1 MAIGLT
7 RTNVTETLARHRAYF
22 ATDVTRTL
30 DWRRRQLD
38 ALERLL
44 VERSADIA
52 DALRADLH
60 KHPTESELTE
70 IGFVLAELRL
80 TRRKLATWMRG
91 SRVRV
96 PLALAPA
103 SARTVPQP
111 LGAVL
116 IVGPWN
122 YPLQLLLAPLV
133 GALAAGNTVVVKPSE
148 LAPATSALL
157 GRIIPEYLDELAVAV
172 MEGGP
177 EVSGWLLDQPW
188 DHIFYTGGSRVA
200 KIVAEKAARHLT
212 PVTLE
217 LGGKSPVFVD
227 GTGNMTSV
235 ARRIV
240 WAKFINAGQT
250 CVAPDYVL
258 VTPDAQER
266 LQTELAAAVR
276 ELYGDDPEQ
285 SADYGRIISTDH
297 YLRLTSM
304 LRMGTVVSGGRKEVG
319 SRYLEPTILADV
331 LPTSSVMTEEI
342 FGPVLP
348 VVSIADADAAIA
360 FINERD
366 KPLALY
372 VMSSRRSVR
381 RAFLERTSS
390 GALAINVG
398 AAHLSV
404 PDLPFGGVGA
414 SGMGAYHGKRT
425 FDVFSHERAVFRK
438 PLSPDTLR
446 LIYPPYTPRKSRFI
460 SKSLRRLS

>member
-1 MAIGLT
+1 MATGLT
-7 RTNVTETLARHRAYF
+7 RKNVTEVVERHRAYF
-22 ATDVTRTL
+22 ATDVTRTYA
-30 DWRRRQLD
+30 WRRRQLD

-44 VERSADIA
+44 VERSADIVE
-52 DALRADLH
+52 ALRSDLH
-60 KHPTESELTE
+60 KHPTESEITE
-70 IGFVLAELRL
+70 IGFVLAELWL
-80 TRRKLATWMRG
+80 ARRKLRRWMRG
-91 SRVRV
+91 SRVPV

-103 SARTVPQP
+103 RARTVPQP
-111 LGAVL
+111 LGSVL

-122 YPLQLLLAPLV
+122 YPVQLLLAPLV
-133 GALAAGNTVVVKPSE
+133 GALAAGNTVVVKPGE
-148 LAPATSALL
+148 LAPVTSELI
-157 GRIIPEYLDELAVAV
+157 GRLIPEYLDEQAVAV
-172 MEGGP
+172 IEGGA

-188 DHIFYTGGSRVA
+188 DHIFYTGGSRVG

-227 GTGNMTSV
+227 GTGNLKAV
-235 ARRIV
+235 ARRIA
-240 WAKFINAGQT
+240 WAKFMNAGQT
-250 CVAPDYVL
+250 CVAPNYVL

-266 LQTELAAAVR
+266 LQTELIAAVR
-276 ELYGDDPEQ
+276 ELYGEDPEQ
-285 SADYGRIISTDH
+285 TADYGRLVSTDH

-304 LRMGTVVSGGRKEVG
+304 LRLGTVVSGGRKEVG

-348 VVSIADADAAIA
+348 IVTIADAAAAIA

-372 VMSSRRSVR
+372 VMSARRSVR
-381 RAFLERTSS
+381 REFLERTSS

-404 PDLPFGGVGA
+404 PGLPFGGVGA

-425 FDVFSHERAVFRK
+425 FDVFSHQRAVLSK
-438 PLSPDTLR
+438 PLAPDTLR
-446 LIYPPYTPRKSRFI
+446 LVYPPYTPRKSRFVT
-460 SKSLRRLS
+460 SLLRRLS

>member
-1 MAIGLT
+1 MASGLN
-7 RTNVTETLARHRAYF
+7 RKNVTETVERLRSYF
-22 ATDVTRTL
+22 ASDVTR
-30 DWRRRQLD
+30 DYVWRRQQLD

-44 VERSADIA
+44 VDGATDIA
-52 DALRADLH
+52 EALRADLH
-60 KHPTESELTE
+60 KHPTESQITE
-70 IGFVLAELRL
+70 IDFVLAELRL
-80 TRRKLATWMRG
+80 TRRKLRRWMRG
-91 SRVRV
+91 SRERV

-111 LGAVL
+111 LGTVL

-133 GALAAGNTVVVKPSE
+133 GALAAGNTVVIKPSE
-148 LAPATSALL
+148 LAPATSAAVARLV
-157 GRIIPEYLDELAVAV
+157 EKYLDPAAVAV

-188 DHIFYTGGSRVA
+188 DHIFFTGGSRVA

-227 GTGNMTSV
+227 GTGNLTAV
-235 ARRIV
+235 ARRIA

-258 VTPDAQER
+258 VTTDAQDR
-266 LQTELAAAVR
+266 LQSELAGAIR
-276 ELYGDDPEQ
+276 ELYGDDP
-285 SADYGRIISTDH
+285 SLSDDYGRIISTDH

-304 LRMGTVVSGGRKEVG
+304 LRLGTVVSGGRKEVG
-319 SRYLEPTILADV
+319 TRYLEPTILADV
-331 LPTSSVMTEEI
+331 LPTSTVMTEEI

-348 VVSIADADAAIA
+348 VVSVPDAESAIA

-372 VMSSRRSVR
+372 VMSTRRSVR
-381 RAFLERTSS
+381 RAFRERTSS
-390 GALAINVG
+390 GALDINVG
-398 AAHLSV
+398 VAHMSV
-404 PDLPFGGVGA
+404 PGLPFGGVGA
-414 SGMGAYHGKRT
+414 SGMGAYHGKRS
-425 FDVFSHERAVFRK
+425 FDVFSHKRAVFSK
-438 PLSPDTLR
+438 PLFPDTLR
-446 LIYPPYTPRKSRFI
+446 LIYPPYTPRKSRFVTAL
-460 SKSLRRLS
+460 LRRLS

>member
-1 MAIGLT
+1 MATGLN
-7 RTNVTETLARHRAYF
+7 RKNVTETVERLREYF
-22 ATDVTRTL
+22 ASDATR
-30 DWRRRQLD
+30 DFAWRRQQLD

-44 VERSADIA
+44 TEGATDIE

-60 KHPTESELTE
+60 KHPTESEITE

-80 TRRKLATWMRG
+80 AKRKLRRWMRG
-91 SRVRV
+91 SRERV

-111 LGAVL
+111 LGTVL

-122 YPLQLLLAPLV
+122 YPLQLLIAPLV
-133 GALAAGNTVVVKPSE
+133 GALAAGNTVVIKPSE
-148 LAPATSALL
+148 LAPATSAVVAALV
-157 GRIIPEYLDELAVAV
+157 EKYLDPAAVAV

-188 DHIFYTGGSRVA
+188 DHIFFTGGSRVA

-227 GTGNMTSV
+227 GTGNLKAV
-235 ARRIV
+235 ARRIA

-266 LQTELAAAVR
+266 LQVELAAAVR
-276 ELYGDDPEQ
+276 ELYGDDP
-285 SADYGRIISTDH
+285 SLSDDYGRIISTDH

-304 LRMGTVVSGGRKEVG
+304 LRLGTVVSGGRKEVG
-319 SRYLEPTILADV
+319 TRYLEPTILADV
-331 LPTSSVMTEEI
+331 LPTSTVMTEEI

-348 VVSIADADAAIA
+348 VVSVPDAESAIA
-360 FINERD
+360 FINQRD
-366 KPLALY
+366 KPLAIY
-372 VMSSRRSVR
+372 VMSTRRSVR
-381 RAFLERTSS
+381 RAFRERTSS
-390 GALAINVG
+390 GALDINVG
-398 AAHLSV
+398 VAHMSV
-404 PDLPFGGVGA
+404 PGLPFGGVGA
-414 SGMGAYHGKRT
+414 SGMGAYHGKRS
-425 FDVFSHERAVFRK
+425 FEVFSHQRAVFSK
-438 PLSPDTLR
+438 PLFPDTLR
-446 LIYPPYTPRKSRFI
+446 LIYPPYTPRKSRFVTAL
-460 SKSLRRLS
+460 LRRLS

>member
-1 MAIGLT
+1 MATGLT
-7 RTNVTETLARHRAYF
+7 RKNVTETVALHRAYF
-22 ATDVTRTL
+22 ATDVTRTYA
-30 DWRRRQLD
+30 WRRQQLD

-44 VERSADIA
+44 TERASDIA
-52 DALRADLH
+52 DALHADLH
-60 KHPTESELTE
+60 KHPTESEITE
-70 IGFVLAELRL
+70 IGFVLAELRF
-80 TRRKLATWMRG
+80 TKRRLRRWMRG
-91 SRVRV
+91 SRERV
-96 PLALAPA
+96 PLALVPA
-103 SARTVPQP
+103 TARTVPQP

-133 GALAAGNTVVVKPSE
+133 GALAAGNTVVIKPSE
-148 LAPATSALL
+148 LAPATSQVLARL
-157 GRIIPEYLDELAVAV
+157 IPEYLDRQAVAV

-188 DHIFYTGGSRVA
+188 DHIFFTGGSRVA

-227 GTGNMTSV
+227 GTGNLRAV
-235 ARRIV
+235 ARRIA

-258 VTPDAQER
+258 VTPDVQDR
-266 LQTELAAAVR
+266 LQVELASAVR
-276 ELYGDDPEQ
+276 ELYGDDPEK

-297 YLRLTSM
+297 NLRLTSM
-304 LRMGTVVSGGRKEVG
+304 LRLGTVVSGGRKEVG

-331 LPTSSVMTEEI
+331 LPTSTVMTEEI

-372 VMSSRRSVR
+372 VMSARRSVR

-390 GALAINVG
+390 GALDINVG

-404 PDLPFGGVGA
+404 PGLPFGGVGA

-425 FDVFSHERAVFRK
+425 FDIFSHQRAVLSK

-446 LIYPPYTPRKSRFI
+446 LIYPPYTPRKSRFADTL
-460 SKSLRRLS
+460 LRRLS

>member
-1 MAIGLT
+1 MATGLT
-7 RTNVTETLARHRAYF
+7 RTNVTETVARHRAYF
-22 ATDVTRTL
+22 ATDVTRTYG
-30 DWRRRQLD
+30 WRRQQLD

-44 VERSADIA
+44 VERSADIT

-80 TRRKLATWMRG
+80 TRRKLRRWMRG

-133 GALAAGNTVVVKPSE
+133 GALAAGNTVVIKPSE
-148 LAPATSALL
+148 LAPATSELL
-157 GRIIPEYLDELAVAV
+157 GRIIPQYLDQQAVAV

-227 GTGNMTSV
+227 GTGNLRSV
-235 ARRIV
+235 ARRIA

-258 VTPDAQER
+258 VTPDTQER

-304 LRMGTVVSGGRKEVG
+304 LRLGTVVSGGRKEVG

-372 VMSSRRSVR
+372 VMSARRAVR

-390 GALAINVG
+390 GALAFNVG

-404 PDLPFGGVGA
+404 PGLPFGGVGA

-425 FDVFSHERAVFRK
+425 FDVFSHQRAVFSK

-446 LIYPPYTPRKSRFI
+446 LVYPPYTPRKSRFVATL
-460 SKSLRRLS
+460 LRRLS

>member
-1 MAIGLT
+1 MATGLT
-7 RTNVTETLARHRAYF
+7 RKNVTETVALHRAYF
-22 ATDVTRTL
+22 ATDVTRTYA
-30 DWRRRQLD
+30 WRRQQLD

-44 VERSADIA
+44 TERASDIA
-52 DALRADLH
+52 DALHADLH
-60 KHPTESELTE
+60 KHPTESEITE
-70 IGFVLAELRL
+70 IGFVLAELRF
-80 TRRKLATWMRG
+80 TKRRLRRWMRG
-91 SRVRV
+91 SRERV
-96 PLALAPA
+96 PLALVPA
-103 SARTVPQP
+103 TARTVPQP

-133 GALAAGNTVVVKPSE
+133 GALAAGNTVVIKPSE
-148 LAPATSALL
+148 LALATSQVLARL
-157 GRIIPEYLDELAVAV
+157 IPEYLDRQAVAV

-188 DHIFYTGGSRVA
+188 DHIFFTGGSRVA
-200 KIVAEKAARHLT
+200 EIVAEKAARHLT

-227 GTGNMTSV
+227 GTGNLRAV
-235 ARRIV
+235 ARRIA

-258 VTPDAQER
+258 VTPDVQDR
-266 LQTELAAAVR
+266 LQVELASAAR
-276 ELYGDDPEQ
+276 ELYGDDPEK

-304 LRMGTVVSGGRKEVG
+304 LRLGTVVSGGRKEVG

-331 LPTSSVMTEEI
+331 LPTSTVMTEEI

-372 VMSSRRSVR
+372 VMSARRSVR

-390 GALAINVG
+390 GALDINVG

-404 PDLPFGGVGA
+404 PGLPFGGVGA

-425 FDVFSHERAVFRK
+425 FDIFSHQRAVLSK

-446 LIYPPYTPRKSRFI
+446 LIYPPYTPRKSRFADTL
-460 SKSLRRLS
+460 LRRLS

>member
-1 MAIGLT
+1 MASGLN
-7 RTNVTETLARHRAYF
+7 RKNVTETVERLRNYF
-22 ATDVTRTL
+22 ASDATR
-30 DWRRRQLD
+30 DFAWRRQQLD

-44 VERSADIA
+44 TEGATDIE

-60 KHPTESELTE
+60 KHPTESEITE

-80 TRRKLATWMRG
+80 AKRKLRRWMRG
-91 SRVRV
+91 SRERV

-111 LGAVL
+111 LGTVL

-122 YPLQLLLAPLV
+122 YPLQLLIAPLV
-133 GALAAGNTVVVKPSE
+133 GALAAGNTVVIKPSE
-148 LAPATSALL
+148 LAPATSAVVAALV
-157 GRIIPEYLDELAVAV
+157 EKYLDPAAVAV

-188 DHIFYTGGSRVA
+188 DHIFFTGGGRVA

-227 GTGNMTSV
+227 GTGNMKSV
-235 ARRIV
+235 ARRIA

-266 LQTELAAAVR
+266 LQVELAGAIR
-276 ELYGDDPEQ
+276 ELYGDDP
-285 SADYGRIISTDH
+285 SLSDDYGRIISTDH

-304 LRMGTVVSGGRKEVG
+304 LRLGTVVSGGRKEVG
-319 SRYLEPTILADV
+319 TRYLEPTILADV
-331 LPTSSVMTEEI
+331 LPTSTVMTEEI

-348 VVSIADADAAIA
+348 VVTVPDAESAIA
-360 FINERD
+360 FINQLD

-372 VMSSRRSVR
+372 VMSTRRSVR

-390 GALAINVG
+390 GALDFNVG

-404 PDLPFGGVGA
+404 PGLPFGGVGA
-414 SGMGAYHGKRT
+414 SGMGAYHGKRS
-425 FDVFSHERAVFRK
+425 FDVFSHQRAVLSK

-446 LIYPPYTPRKSRFI
+446 LIYPPYTPRKSKFVTAL
-460 SKSLRRLS
+460 LRRLS